1 MGLADDTAQSIIV
14 PHMQREVEFAL
25 PSLALLRDLAD
36 GSISEDMAPVLL
48 LVDRFR
54 RWLPEMFSDH
64 RDIAMVMMDLE
75 AAAMDD
81 RKPEF
86 ARVVPRALLHTEME
100 VVIYPASLLVGQYLG
115 LRL

>member
-1 MGLADDTAQSIIV
+1 MGSEVRPVAPLAV
-14 PHMQREVEFAL
+14 
-25 PSLALLRDLAD
+25 LRYLAD
-36 GSISEDMAPVLL
+36 GSISEDMEPGLL

-64 RDIAMVMMDLE
+64 RDIAMATMDLE

-81 RKPEF
+81 WKPEF
-86 ARVVPRALLHTEME
+86 ARVVPQALPHMEME
-100 VVIYPASLLVGQYLG
+100 EAIYLASLLVGQYLG

>member
-1 MGLADDTAQSIIV
+1 
-14 PHMQREVEFAL
+14 
-25 PSLALLRDLAD
+25 
-36 GSISEDMAPVLL
+36 MAPVLL

-86 ARVVPRALLHTEME
+86 ARVVPKALLHMEM
-100 VVIYPASLLVGQYLG
+100 VIYPASLLVGQYLG
-115 LRL
+115 IRL